1 MSIVPRGRGGRQS
14 MSSARTGQTMSP
26 NLRQKNGRGRAK
38 DTRVPRAARRSKSGS
53 ALAAVATRAAQL
65 SVRVLTRVR
74 RARHFKVPLS
84 VRGGQG
90 EQKEGGGC
98 AEPSAGAVAF
108 AVRWPPS
115 LRSIDLRSLVRVP
128 TVHPPRSTRCFHC
141 ARSS

>member
-1 MSIVPRGRGGRQS
+1 MQVAVSLPAFAGEVVAVQYDGGGSETSISTSATENERIVPRGRGGRQS

-53 ALAAVATRAAQL
+53 ALAAVAARAAQL

-90 EQKEGGGC
+90 E
-98 AEPSAGAVAF
+98 
-108 AVRWPPS
+108 
-115 LRSIDLRSLVRVP
+115 
-128 TVHPPRSTRCFHC
+128 
-141 ARSS
+141 